1 MDLNDPR
8 IDSALRS
15 YERQFLVERQLKGAE
30 YGLPGPVG
38 STWPSAPAVPLSM
51 GPPEWGKLLL
61 PPGNLEP
68 RPALQRPLSEMGQ
81 LGKFLSEIFEM
92 VGAFGEVVARIVR
105 ALVEGLRPVA
115 ESLGSAAGFLE
126 KLPRVL
132 PSLEDLW
139 EAYRRFARAMRDGD
153 AVLEAAEYGFADYLW
168 DWVYVAS
175 FAGVPD
181 GVRAAVVTNRLA
193 AETRSDNFG
202 EELRERFGTSKA
214 MGRRWRAVEAAF
226 EAHQRRDY
234 LLSIPA
240 MLPQVEGAIVD
251 AMVLKGLTVRK
262 GGRLYLRGEDGRPE
276 VLGRAKKPR
285 EITLHVAATRADL
298 EDHPT
303 LEGASSFIAGS
314 LVPRRNA
321 VLHGR
326 DVRYDTAKP
335 SVQALLVLALLA
347 ETVGE
352 LEEAK
357 KVGGRA

>member
-1 MDLNDPR
+1 
-8 IDSALRS
+8 
-15 YERQFLVERQLKGAE
+15 
-30 YGLPGPVG
+30 
-38 STWPSAPAVPLSM
+38 
-51 GPPEWGKLLL
+51 
-61 PPGNLEP
+61 
-68 RPALQRPLSEMGQ
+68 MGQ
-81 LGKFLSEIFEM
+81 LGRFLSELFEM
-92 VGAFGEVVARIVR
+92 VGAFGEVIARVVR
-105 ALVEGLRPVA
+105 ALVEELRPVG
-115 ESLGSAAGFLE
+115 EFLRPVGTFLE

-132 PSLEDLW
+132 PSLEELW
-139 EAYRRFARAMRDGD
+139 EAYKRFAQAVRDSD

-175 FAGVPD
+175 FAGVPE

-193 AETRSDNFG
+193 AETRADEFG
-202 EELRERFGTSKA
+202 EELRERFGASKT

-226 EAHQRRDY
+226 EAHQRRNY
-234 LLSIPA
+234 LLAIPD

-251 AMVLKGLTVRK
+251 AMVLKGMTVKK
-262 GGRLYLRGEDGRPE
+262 GGRLYLRGEDGKPE
-276 VLGRAKKPR
+276 TLGKAKKPR

-326 DVRYDTAKP
+326 DLRYDRAKL
-335 SVQALLVLALLA
+335 SVQTLLVLALLA

-352 LEEAK
+352 LEDAREAAE
-357 KVGGRA
+357 VRGYWREPRAVDAGPGWRST